1 MAALLWGYTVS
12 ANATYSIYELTYR
25 HTYFMTESILNRVFS
40 MPEYS
45 SGDTIVF
52 AGFID
57 DMELRNSVSAYKFA
71 YGQYENLV
79 FWQDA
84 GTGLRQSR
92 NNYLLNY
99 LKFSFLR
106 NDICKA
112 TKYNLFLH

>member
-1 MAALLWGYTVS
+1 
-12 ANATYSIYELTYR
+12 
-25 HTYFMTESILNRVFS
+25 

-57 DMELRNSVSAYKFA
+57 DVELRNSVSAYKFA

-99 LKFSFLR
+99 FGFNGGYIRGTMHGAYNEAVTSSEFEEMGIFPAQDSIMKFGDLIIVKLS
-106 NDICKA
+106 N
-112 TKYNLFLH
+112 NPPLFD